1 MCIRDRAVCCVVP
14 VLCGA
19 FALETNISY
28 TRWWYGLALMLTLV
42 TLTALEDFDAHTWRT
57 SFLILT
63 ALTALLTVPF
73 MLPENW
79 LNQLGRVGEILLNR
93 RTGAYASA
101 VFRVFSLSA
110 ALRCV

>member
-1 MCIRDRAVCCVVP
+1 MLALAVCCVVP

-57 SFLILT
+57 SILNSDR
-63 ALTALLTVPF
+63 ADRAADRAV
-73 MLPENW
+73 
-79 LNQLGRVGEILLNR
+79 
-93 RTGAYASA
+93 YASGKLA
-101 VFRVFSLSA
+101 ESA
-110 ALRCV
+110 GPSR